1 MLFKAASVDSPSA
14 TASISADSFDLPLDL
29 HEIVQRTVHF
39 VDTHHLFEFTVRL
52 VSRGTRFVWCVDDW
66 IDLHMTAH
74 GPERLCGP

>member
-14 TASISADSFDLPLDL
+14 SINSDSSSAGSFDL

-52 VSRGTRFVWCVDDW
+52 VSRGT
-66 IDLHMTAH
+66 
-74 GPERLCGP
+74 